1 MTLDT
6 LSANPRST
14 VAVPEAACSV
24 CQGWGTYER
33 RSSRGVSLG
42 SRYCRCRKGI
52 AREAIDLARSIG
64 NQSVIDEWN
73 RRNWPLSA
81 DLMINPAEIGSRPP
95 GRRPTEIVELD

>member
-6 LSANPRST
+6 LSVNPRST
-14 VAVPEAACSV
+14 VAAPEAACLT
-24 CQGWGTYER
+24 CAGWGTYELR
-33 RSSRGVSLG
+33 TSRGVSRG

-52 AREAIDLARSIG
+52 DRESIDLARTVG
-64 NQSVIDEWN
+64 NQAAIEEWN

-81 DLMINPAEIGSRPP
+81 CLMINPREIGSRPP